1 MLSKLVKM
9 NDNRLTKF
17 VFLWDLDQSV
27 SFRNWSYEVKQILE
41 SINMT
46 NFNTKTTV
54 DINVAKNLLFENFKN
69 CWKSDCSKKPK
80 LRTYFKFKH
89 EYKTE
94 CYISLNLP
102 RQLRSILAQL
112 RLGILPL
119 YIETGR
125 YQTKIDPV
133 TGKRRNLKSEERL
146 CELCDTNSVEDEFH
160 FIFCCNFYI
169 NERKYYFDKIC
180 KQNPKFQEMDNTNK
194 IIYLFEYDCKNFARF
209 VTHIWNKRKERL
221 YV

>member
-1 MLSKLVKM
+1 M
-9 NDNRLTKF
+9 
-17 VFLWDLDQSV
+17 
-27 SFRNWSYEVKQILE
+27 
-41 SINMT
+41 
-46 NFNTKTTV
+46 
-54 DINVAKNLLFENFKN
+54 
-69 CWKSDCSKKPK
+69 
-80 LRTYFKFKH
+80 
-89 EYKTE
+89 
-94 CYISLNLP
+94 P

-125 YQTKIDPV
+125 YKTKIDPV

-209 VTHIWNKRKERL
+209 VTHIWNKQKKDYMFEYSIRNAIHYIFVLNCLHFLFMWLTPTFCYL
-221 YV
+221 Y